1 MLDKIIPN
9 FNAELVSLRGIAPS
23 GFIVAFNMTFR
34 GPEYM
39 HSEYP
44 EAWRAE
50 YEDRNYFAGD
60 PVLVWTIA
68 NSGTR
73 RWSEISLPDVRG
85 ILKRAQLFSMNYG
98 AVISTK
104 NARKRSFITVSRPD
118 RELTDGELQMLS
130 AKFKIWVELVT
141 GRAALTDGELDVLR
155 LMRDGEGQRNIAE
168 ALDIAESTVKQRAQK
183 AVVKLGAKNRTHAVA
198 IAVTRNYFD

>member
-73 RWSEISLPDVRG
+73 RWS
-85 ILKRAQLFSMNYG
+85 
-98 AVISTK
+98 
-104 NARKRSFITVSRPD
+104 
-118 RELTDGELQMLS
+118 
-130 AKFKIWVELVT
+130 
-141 GRAALTDGELDVLR
+141 
-155 LMRDGEGQRNIAE
+155 
-168 ALDIAESTVKQRAQK
+168 
-183 AVVKLGAKNRTHAVA
+183 
-198 IAVTRNYFD
+198 